1 MVAMASTLM
10 SANHCYLV
18 ITNNLFYFKLNS
30 LLGGDGTPLINGL
43 PNDIHNPAQRLW
55 THWDS
60 DGGTSVQNFLSA
72 DQTFST
78 IHSNGTHCV
87 LP

>member
-1 MVAMASTLM
+1 MNILNCV
-10 SANHCYLV
+10 V
-18 ITNNLFYFKLNS
+18 ICKVNS
-30 LLGGDGTPLINGL
+30 LLGGDGTPLVDGL
-43 PNDIHNPAQRLW
+43 ANDIHDPAQGLG

-60 DGGTSVQNFLSA
+60 DGGTSVQNFLSTN
-72 DQTFST
+72 QTFST